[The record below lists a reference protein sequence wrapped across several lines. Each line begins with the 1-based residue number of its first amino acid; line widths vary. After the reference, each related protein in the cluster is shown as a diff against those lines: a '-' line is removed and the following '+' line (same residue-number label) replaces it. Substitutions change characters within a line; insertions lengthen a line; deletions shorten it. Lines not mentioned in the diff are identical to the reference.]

1 MPAQNAAS
9 AEMKR
14 RDVSLIVS
22 VLAAALILFGLR
34 ALLFSEDGAYIQV
47 QVDGE
52 ETARYPLA
60 EDAVV
65 EITGEGSFRNVLI
78 IADGMADMT
87 EADCPDKLC
96 VKQAAISKNGQSIIC
111 LPHRVVVSVVGG
123 EQPETDATAR

>member
-1 MPAQNAAS
+1 MPVQNAAS

-14 RDVSLIVS
+14 RDVFLIVS

-60 EDAVV
+60 EDVSV

-78 IADGMADMT
+78 IAHGTADMT

-96 VKQAAISKNGQSIIC
+96 VGQAAISKNGQSIIC

-123 EQPETDATAR
+123 AQPETDAVAR